1 MSFNHFLFNKLKTGF
16 RLIYL
21 PKSMP
26 IQTLHNRRNKRTEA
40 SNEPSIEGWKSVKAL
55 NISNTLW
62 SRPLHNVRN
71 FRYISPNPI
80 NKHNKAYKS
89 KYQYQWKTYISCD
102 LNINALSL
110 RFHKQHVNTL
120 NKNSKWS
127 CKL

>member
-1 MSFNHFLFNKLKTGF
+1 MSHPSWLRTPSMPILNISQFTSNNFSKSRSDHFLFNKLKTGF

-26 IQTLHNRRNKRTEA
+26 IQTLHNRRNKRTGA
-40 SNEPSIEGWKSVKAL
+40 LNEPSIEGWKSMKAL

-80 NKHNKAYKS
+80 NKHNKAYRS
-89 KYQYQWKTYISCD
+89 KYQYQ
-102 LNINALSL
+102 
-110 RFHKQHVNTL
+110 
-120 NKNSKWS
+120 
-127 CKL
+127 